1 MHRGKALA
9 RIKISGNLHDQ
20 RETGNSRLLESF
32 TEKKQISF
40 SSYKKCLIIMNMKKE
55 VIEKSYQLAR
65 EQYAALGIDTDKV
78 LTEMDNINIS
88 LHCWQTDDVG
98 GFEKPGSVLG
108 GGGIQT
114 TGNFPGKAKTIGQM
128 RSDLDKVMSLLP
140 GKQRL
145 NLHAIYGEFEGKL
158 VDRDQ
163 IEPKHFQGWID
174 WAKKRGIGLD
184 FNCTCFSHPLAD
196 EGFTLSSKNEKI
208 RKFWVEHTKRCRAIG
223 AEMGKQLGT
232 PSVHNIWI
240 PDGMKDTPVDRNTLR
255 KQLKKSL
262 DEIFAVKYPKKYLK
276 DSVESKLFG
285 IGSEAMVVGSHDFYL
300 GYAIKNNTLITLDNG
315 HFHPTEQVGDKIS
328 SILHFVD
335 EILLHLTRG
344 VRWDSDHVLTFN
356 EELLLITQEI
366 VRAKALKRVNVGL
379 DFFDASL
386 NRIGA
391 YVIGTR
397 SAQMA
402 FMYALL
408 EPFKTLVKYEEE
420 GKNFERLALLELL
433 KTKPFGA
440 VYDYY
445 CMKNKVPVG
454 QDYIDE
460 ILKYEKEVLLKR

>member
-1 MHRGKALA
+1 
-9 RIKISGNLHDQ
+9 
-20 RETGNSRLLESF
+20 
-32 TEKKQISF
+32 
-40 SSYKKCLIIMNMKKE
+40 MKKE
-55 VIEKSYQLAR
+55 IIEKSYQLAK
-65 EQYAALGIDTDKV
+65 EQYAALGIDTDHV
-78 LTEMDNINIS
+78 ISEMDNINIS

-108 GGGIQT
+108 GGGIQA
-114 TGNFPGKAKTIGQM
+114 TGNFPGKAKTIEQM

-158 VDRDQ
+158 IDRDQ

-196 EGFTLSSKNEKI
+196 DGFTLSSKDEKI
-208 RKFWVEHTKRCRAIG
+208 RKFWVEHTKRCRAIA

-255 KQLKKSL
+255 KLLKKSL
-262 DEIFAVKYPKKYLK
+262 DEIFAVKYSKEYLK

-366 VRAKALKRVNVGL
+366 VRMKALKRVNIGL

-397 SAQMA
+397 SAQLA

-408 EPFKTLVKYEEE
+408 EPTKTLVKFEEE
-420 GKNFERLALLELL
+420 GKNFERLAYLELL
-433 KTKPFGA
+433 KSKPFGA
-440 VYDYY
+440 VFDYY
-445 CMKNKVPVG
+445 CMINKVPAG

-460 ILKYEKEVLLKR
+460 IVKYEKEVLLKR